1 MNRQQIES
9 LLDRYLKGET
19 TTTENT
25 IVENWLEENRQ
36 PDSPWNDLAQQEKS
50 SWLSGIYQ
58 DLEQS
63 RQEIPVKI
71 IPVIKKK
78 TPYLQFIAAAA
89 ALIAVLFAIYLQSS
103 DKYHTNQSIELTALT
118 VPAEQTRQITLPD
131 GSKVWVNAGSE
142 LKFPDTFSGQTREV
156 YLSGEA
162 YFDIAHNPKR
172 PFLIHTGKITTTVL
186 GTAFNIKEDK
196 DQHLIT
202 VTVTRGKV
210 GVAAG
215 NRQLG
220 IITPDHE
227 LSFNLLNEQVTRR
240 EVDALTSI
248 AWQQREL
255 QFEDVTFEQAVLQLE
270 KRFHVKITFR
280 NDQLKNCRF
289 SGTEPSGAGLEQ
301 LLKVIC
307 AINHATYQTNED
319 GSIQIDGKGCN

>member
-19 TTTENT
+19 TTAENT
-25 IVENWLEENRQ
+25 VVETWLEENLHSN
-36 PDSPWNDLAQQEKS
+36 SPWSGLDEQEKS

-63 RQEIPVKI
+63 REKAPEKI
-71 IPVIKKK
+71 IPVKKK
-78 TPYLQFIAAAA
+78 KAPYLQFIAAAA

-103 DKYHTNQSIELTALT
+103 DEYHTNQSLKLTALT
-118 VPAEQTRQITLPD
+118 VPAEQTRQIMLPD

-142 LKFPDTFSGQTREV
+142 LKFPETFGGETREV

-162 YFDIAHNPKR
+162 YFDIAHNPDR
-172 PFLIHTGKITTTVL
+172 PFLIHVGKITTKVL

-196 DQHLIT
+196 DQHLVT

-215 NRQLG
+215 TRQLG

-227 LSFNLLNEQVTRR
+227 LSFNLLNEKVIRR
-240 EVDALTSI
+240 KVDALTSI
-248 AWQQREL
+248 AWQHREL
-255 QFEDVTFEQAVLQLE
+255 QFEDVTFEQAVSQLE
-270 KRFHVKITFR
+270 KRFNVKITFK
-280 NDQLKNCRF
+280 NNQLKNCRF

-307 AINHATYQTNED
+307 AINHATYQTSED

>member
-9 LLDRYLKGET
+9 LLNSYLKGET
-19 TTTENT
+19 TFSENT
-25 IVENWLEENRQ
+25 IVENWLEENRLSN
-36 PDSPWNDLAQQEKS
+36 SPWNNLNQQEKS
-50 SWLSGIYQ
+50 SWLSGIYL
-58 DLEQS
+58 DLDQS
-63 RQEIPVKI
+63 RQEIPIKI
-71 IPVIKKK
+71 IPVKKK
-78 TPYLQFIAAAA
+78 MPYLQFIATAA
-89 ALIAVLFAIYLQSS
+89 ALIAVLFAIYLQSA
-103 DKYHTNQSIELTALT
+103 DRQHINQSIELTALT
-118 VPAEQTRQITLPD
+118 VPAQQTRQITLPD

-142 LKFPDTFSGQTREV
+142 LKFPDNFSGKTREV

-162 YFDIAHNPKR
+162 YFDITHNPGR

-215 NRQLG
+215 TRQLG

-227 LSFNLLNEQVTRR
+227 LSFNLVNEQVIRR
-240 EVDALTSI
+240 EVDAVRSI
-248 AWQQREL
+248 AWQRREL

-270 KRFHVKITFR
+270 KRFNVKITFK

-289 SGTEPSGAGLEQ
+289 SGTEPFGADLEQ

-307 AINHATYQTNED
+307 AINHATYQTSED
-319 GSIQIDGKGCN
+319 GSIQIDGKGCS